1 MLNLELFRPDKTLE
15 LCDPDVNHPLELRP
29 SRSSLGDSS
38 NPTGARVGE
47 QHEPWRLKGET
58 RMSPTITRED
68 SAGSVSGVGDLV
80 IQAPTCK
87 SLAVNTVQ

>member
-1 MLNLELFRPDKTLE
+1 MLNLELLRPDKTLE

-38 NPTGARVGE
+38 NPTGARRGE
-47 QHEPWRLKGET
+47 QHDPWRLKGET

-68 SAGSVSGVGDLV
+68 SADSVPEVGDLV